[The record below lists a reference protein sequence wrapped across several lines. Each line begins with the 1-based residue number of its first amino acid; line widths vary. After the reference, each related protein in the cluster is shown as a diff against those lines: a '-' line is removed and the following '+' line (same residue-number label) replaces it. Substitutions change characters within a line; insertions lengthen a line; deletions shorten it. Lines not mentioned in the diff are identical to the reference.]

1 MSKSLPF
8 LGCILLSISTFLLLS
23 SYTLSSCCLFI
34 SSASLSSLFFLNS
47 YALFLA
53 NQARGSDS
61 ALDIKGCVFSL
72 LGPHFRREVVFV
84 WLYHFVFS
92 RVHVQACDFTFLPKT
107 YIHLGAHF
115 SHHNCRFSFVF
126 ISLHHSFVLLR
137 MVVSLLIGLC
147 ECVVESL
154 PGSVVS
160 VTAEIRFHLIGF
172 GHLDVHSFYLII
184 LHSNFYF
191 ELVWHDEFVSLDGVK
206 VMLLLVL
213 LPHLL
218 SVLLLL
224 LHFICCCAY
233 YCY

>member
-1 MSKSLPF
+1 
-8 LGCILLSISTFLLLS
+8 
-23 SYTLSSCCLFI
+23 
-34 SSASLSSLFFLNS
+34 
-47 YALFLA
+47 
-53 NQARGSDS
+53 
-61 ALDIKGCVFSL
+61 
-72 LGPHFRREVVFV
+72 
-84 WLYHFVFS
+84 
-92 RVHVQACDFTFLPKT
+92 
-107 YIHLGAHF
+107 
-115 SHHNCRFSFVF
+115 
-126 ISLHHSFVLLR
+126 

-206 VMLLLVL
+206 VVLLLVL

-224 LHFICCCAY
+224 LHFHLLLRVLLLLIWVHLTHHLLLLLHLHHLLFVHHLLLLLPVHVLLFLDHLFLPSHVLGGFFH
-233 YCY
+233 